1 MLSIKNLRK
10 GSRYEITNYGDNIQF
25 EVIEFVEKEIKVKNI
40 DTLEVFFLEDIVRYG
55 KGKDYQLIDL
65 ENAEDEAS

>member
-1 MLSIKNLRK
+1 MLSITNLRK

-65 ENAEDEAS
+65 ENAEDKPS